1 MIVKTKTG
9 VQVSGTL
16 AREPEIK
23 QMGGKDVLKLSVKA
37 QSEKG
42 ADGKWNSLFVDVLC
56 WDALSERDG
65 MFQKGDFVTA
75 EGREIK
81 SREYPEGSGKVYYSL
96 RADGLTPGDLV
107 VFRWMQMVI
116 DMTAQAYAAP
126 AEPVPVDEPTPFDE
140 APTAPV
146 SPTAQQQAPQQM
158 GFGTQSQRQQWQAAE
173 PSPGAVQVS
182 YSAGTDDDFAELD
195 DLDDLPFLIQR

>member
-16 AREPEIK
+16 AREPEIRR
-23 QMGGKDVLKLSVKA
+23 MGGQDVLKLNVKA
-37 QSEKG
+37 QSKKG

-81 SREYPEGSGKVYYSL
+81 DNEYPEGSGKIYYSL
-96 RADGLTPGDLV
+96 RADGLTPGDQV
-107 VFRWMQMVI
+107 IFRWMQMVI
-116 DMTAQAYAAP
+116 DMAAQSYTAP
-126 AEPVPVDEPTPFDE
+126 PPEPFPTNEPTPFDGQAQSP
-140 APTAPV
+140 APTPTQASLEGGQMYEGERLSDYAPRDAK
-146 SPTAQQQAPQQM
+146 PPDAPDPV
-158 GFGTQSQRQQWQAAE
+158 RQAAQDGLIDE
-173 PSPGAVQVS
+173 TA
-182 YSAGTDDDFAELD
+182 
-195 DLDDLPFLIQR
+195 DDLPF

>member
-23 QMGGKDVLKLSVKA
+23 QMGGKDVLKLNVKA

-65 MFQKGDFVTA
+65 MFQKGDFVTV

-116 DMTAQAYAAP
+116 DMTAQAYTAP

-140 APTAPV
+140 QVQSAPA
-146 SPTAQQQAPQQM
+146 AQQMALADGQMYPGEKLSDYAPR
-158 GFGTQSQRQQWQAAE
+158 SVEPKAEEIDPIRKAAE
-173 PSPGAVQVS
+173 EGLI
-182 YSAGTDDDFAELD
+182 DENAE
-195 DLDDLPFLIQR
+195 DLPF